1 MHPENNDLKRDLDE
15 TPNSPVRLFERYARG
30 RIAYVWG
37 RQILTVSGALVVT
50 LLVSPLMGVASM
62 LLAFTGE
69 LIDCTVLHYLLKR
82 LGRGDPLAKL
92 SPVAALSAG
101 VQALTISGCVLIAWF
116 GAAPETSTFFALAF
130 LSSAGLN
137 AGIVWPFH
145 PPSAQ
150 ARMAI
155 YALTAIGG
163 SAAQVL
169 LTPALSPQTLFNV
182 AATLIMI
189 YIVQLIV
196 KFVING
202 FERNLSDAAKMIAA
216 AKALEDSAE
225 KRKSTL
231 EELRKLALVA
241 KYANDSVIIS
251 GPTGRITWVNDAFTN
266 ITGYSFDEAIGRRP
280 SGLLNG
286 PETSA
291 ETTQL
296 IFDEVSNGKPIRI
309 EVLNYHKD
317 GRKIWME
324 TNLVPVKDESGEIEM
339 VVAIERDITAIKEHE
354 AEMATAK
361 IAAERG
367 ERTKSEFLATMSHEI
382 RKPMN
387 GIIGLSEL
395 LEGCDLQGDAESYSK
410 TIRSSAESL
419 LTILNDILDY
429 SKLDA
434 GQVSIDPVEFDLKAC
449 ISNCV
454 ALCDQQAVQKGIYLD
469 IILDD
474 PLPDRVIGDDGRLR
488 QILINLIGNALKFT
502 SIGGVTVKP
511 TVQADGDL
519 FNLGIQITDS
529 GIGINP
535 DRLESIFEKFS
546 QADSATTR
554 KFGGTGLG
562 LTISRLL
569 ARRMGGD
576 ITVTSKE
583 GEGSTFTVNITL
595 SKSMDAPNE
604 VAAMEP
610 SDIERLSEMTVLVAE
625 DNKTNRFMIKKFLQD
640 LPINLSFAH
649 DGREALEFAVDLP
662 PDIIFM
668 DMSMPEM
675 DGLEA
680 TRRIRDLG
688 GTQPYIVALTANAF
702 ASDKAAC
709 LEAGMDDFLTK
720 PVRKVDLMGQLA
732 KLSREPP

>member
-1 MHPENNDLKRDLDE
+1 
-15 TPNSPVRLFERYARG
+15 
-30 RIAYVWG
+30 
-37 RQILTVSGALVVT
+37 
-50 LLVSPLMGVASM
+50 
-62 LLAFTGE
+62 
-69 LIDCTVLHYLLKR
+69 
-82 LGRGDPLAKL
+82 
-92 SPVAALSAG
+92 
-101 VQALTISGCVLIAWF
+101 
-116 GAAPETSTFFALAF
+116 
-130 LSSAGLN
+130 
-137 AGIVWPFH
+137 
-145 PPSAQ
+145 
-150 ARMAI
+150 
-155 YALTAIGG
+155 
-163 SAAQVL
+163 
-169 LTPALSPQTLFNV
+169 
-182 AATLIMI
+182 
-189 YIVQLIV
+189 
-196 KFVING
+196 
-202 FERNLSDAAKMIAA
+202 
-216 AKALEDSAE
+216 
-225 KRKSTL
+225 
-231 EELRKLALVA
+231 
-241 KYANDSVIIS
+241 
-251 GPTGRITWVNDAFTN
+251 
-266 ITGYSFDEAIGRRP
+266 
-280 SGLLNG
+280 
-286 PETSA
+286 
-291 ETTQL
+291 
-296 IFDEVSNGKPIRI
+296 
-309 EVLNYHKD
+309 
-317 GRKIWME
+317 
-324 TNLVPVKDESGEIEM
+324 
-339 VVAIERDITAIKEHE
+339 
-354 AEMATAK
+354 MATAK
-361 IAAERG
+361 IDAERG